1 MSPTRRSLVAALPA
15 LTLAWPAAAAPS
27 KDLTVR
33 GRTIYSESSMVMS
46 MTPDGRS
53 AVTLRFCRFPE
64 AGMTWL
70 WCHVVRDGQLY
81 AFTSHDLPCGP
92 ERLAGQPDAAYRAP
106 PMIAS
111 LVRTGGGESLTSVR
125 IEAALPFHR
134 SRAAPHGPGRSAG
147 RFSGVFTPTRRLAA
161 TVNAGR
167 DEVYGLLR
175 AEIEVGGRRLVHEAP
190 AKFHEQRQEGPR
202 FEGPF
207 CYSWLAG
214 GDAAATT
221 LLTAAGAGGG
231 WQFGAAE
238 DALADMAIDSPAAA
252 RRADYRFK
260 SGRHVAGDLAAVVR
274 YQIPVYDRAW
284 QGSFVRGRV
293 DGQAVVGVVNDWT
306 TAPDIYAAARAR
318 AGAL

>member
-1 MSPTRRSLVAALPA
+1 MSPTRRSLVVAVPA
-15 LTLAWPAAAAPS
+15 LTLAWPAAAARS

-33 GRTIYSESSMVMS
+33 GRTTYSESSMVMS

-53 AVTLRFCRFPE
+53 AVSLRFCRFPE
-64 AGMTWL
+64 AGLTWL
-70 WCHVVRDGQLY
+70 WCHVVRDGELY
-81 AFTSHDLPCGP
+81 AFTSHDLPCGL
-92 ERLAGQPDAAYRAP
+92 ERLAGRPDATYRVP
-106 PMIAS
+106 PMAAS
-111 LVRTGGGESLTSVR
+111 LVRTGGGESLASVQV
-125 IEAALPFHR
+125 EAALPYHR
-134 SRAAPHGPGRSAG
+134 SRAAPHGPGRSAE

-175 AEIEVGGRRLVHEAP
+175 ADIEVGGRKLVHEGP

-207 CYSWLAG
+207 CYTWLAG

-221 LLTAAGAGGG
+221 LLTAVGAGGG
-231 WQFGAAE
+231 WQFGPAE

-260 SGRHVAGDLAAVVR
+260 SGRRVTGDLAAVVR
-274 YQIPVYDRAW
+274 YQIPVYDRLW
-284 QGSFVRGRV
+284 QGSFVRGQV
-293 DGQAVVGVVNDWT
+293 DGRAVAGVVNDWT
-306 TAPDIYAAARAR
+306 TAPDIYAAARTR
-318 AGAL
+318 AGAR